1 MDCQRKTAHMV
12 QNARPIRSEMPAIEL
27 SAVGLEAAR
36 ILSVLH
42 HAAFLGREP
51 WDEAAIGQ
59 ILALQGVEAWVAC
72 VDGSSRGQG
81 MVPVGFIISRY
92 VMDEGEILSLGVHP
106 DWQRRGVARSLLA
119 HVVKR
124 ARQDRATLFLEV
136 RFSNEAAFGLYG
148 QLGFQQVAVRRRY
161 YEDGEDARLLRWSP
175 G

>member
-1 MDCQRKTAHMV
+1 MAQSAGTG
-12 QNARPIRSEMPAIEL
+12 RSGTSGIEL

-36 ILSVLH
+36 LLSVLH

-51 WDEAAIGQ
+51 WDETAIGQ
-59 ILALQGVEAWVAC
+59 ILALQGVEAWLAC
-72 VDGSSRGQG
+72 VQGSSSEQG

-106 DWQRRGVARSLLA
+106 DWQRRGIARSLLA

-124 ARQDRATLFLEV
+124 AQQNKATLFLEV

-148 QLGFQQVAVRRRY
+148 QFGFQQVAVRRRY